1 MEASRTE
8 HLVTIPYYSANRL
21 LHIMSTTFSWNIANL
36 ERHTADGVVF
46 TVHYTVNA
54 EDGTYS
60 AGAYGSLSL
69 EAPEPDSMIPFDNLT
84 KEIVVGWVKNKFGDE
99 KVAEIETALQAQ
111 LDEKHAPSKAA
122 GVPWS

>member
-1 MEASRTE
+1 M
-8 HLVTIPYYSANRL
+8 
-21 LHIMSTTFSWNIANL
+21 TTSFTWAIANL

-54 EDGTYS
+54 DDGTYS
-60 AGAYGSLSL
+60 AGAYGSLGL

-84 KEIVVGWVKNKFGDE
+84 EEIVVGWVKDKFGEE
-99 KVAEIETALQAQ
+99 KVAEIEQALQAQ

-122 GVPWS
+122 GVPWG